1 MTDAPAKGPPCC
13 PIGGRVDAEDLN
25 QRLLS
30 GAESIIGMSR
40 RLGVPYSSVQKHAAK
55 HLGKHAPEQGQTSDN
70 TPENRPENVA
80 PEHRPV
86 LEEARRLQRRASRL
100 LKKLE
105 RGDDDVDYKA
115 ASGLLG
121 SIHKA
126 LELQAK
132 VLGEIKAASTTIN
145 VFNSPDYKEFE
156 SLLADALVDYPDAA
170 DAVMRVIQARR
181 ALAAEKHQI
190 H

>member
-1 MTDAPAKGPPCC
+1 MTDAPKGPPCC
-13 PIGGRVDAEDLN
+13 PVGARSDAGEIA
-25 QRLLS
+25 QRLQS
-30 GAESIIGMSR
+30 GAESITKMAA
-40 RLGVPYSSVQKHAAK
+40 RLGLSYSAIQRHSK
-55 HLGKHAPEQGQTSDN
+55 HLTERPREQGRTPAN
-70 TPENRPENVA
+70 TPANDAGNVA

-86 LEEARRLQRRASRL
+86 LDEARRLQRRASRL

-170 DAVMRVIQARR
+170 DAVMRVIQERR
-181 ALAAEKHQI
+181 ARASDQVH
-190 H
+190 